1 MNLKFK
7 RKEIKVTENASDIQN
22 LKAGSLEILMDWL
35 LIT

>member
-7 RKEIKVTENASDIQN
+7 RKEIKVTENTSDIQN
-22 LKAGSLEILMDWL
+22 LKASSLEILMDWL